1 MKHQRRRY
9 LQDRDDEGV
18 LQGLRGNLQAYRGT
32 SLTTGPLTGGGAATG
47 ASIF

>member
-1 MKHQRRRY
+1 MKHRRRRY
-9 LQDRDDEGV
+9 KQDRDDEDV
-18 LQGLRGNLQAYRGT
+18 LQGVRRNLQAYCGT